1 MSVDTI
7 KDTEELKEN
16 VGSAGDS
23 GPTNG
28 NDDNDN
34 SENSDKEDDA
44 GAMTPHRLIVRK
56 QRYASKLLKK
66 RIAAKDV
73 PVAQVFL
80 PVETSW
86 RIHKNNSISGMVT
99 RIFFYFHIFS
109 ILDEFFDVK
118 TQWSNYR

>member
-1 MSVDTI
+1 MSVDTV
-7 KDTEELKEN
+7 KDTEKLKEN

-23 GPTNG
+23 AIPLTNG
-28 NDDNDN
+28 NVDNDN
-34 SENSDKEDDA
+34 SENSDREDDA

-56 QRYASKLLKK
+56 QRHASKLLKK

-86 RIHKNNSISGMVT
+86 RIHENNNSITGMVLFSLILYYN
-99 RIFFYFHIFS
+99 IFHF
-109 ILDEFFDVK
+109 
-118 TQWSNYR
+118 